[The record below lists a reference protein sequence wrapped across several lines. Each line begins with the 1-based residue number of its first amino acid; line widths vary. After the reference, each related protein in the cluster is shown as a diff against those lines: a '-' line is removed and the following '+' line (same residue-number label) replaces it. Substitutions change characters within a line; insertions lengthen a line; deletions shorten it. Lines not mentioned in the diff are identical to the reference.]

1 MKIIDTYIIK
11 KFLGTFFFAISLLI
25 VIVIIFDVS
34 ENIDE
39 FFEHNAPWDET
50 IFTYYVNFIPYFIN
64 LFSYLFTFISVIF
77 FTSKMASNTEI
88 VAILSSGISFN
99 RLLRPYLISALIL
112 ALMSFYLSNFL
123 IPKTN
128 IKRRVFK
135 NQYIET
141 LNKDMDRNIH
151 QQIHPGNFVYLEN
164 FNKSNEV
171 GYKFTL
177 ENVGDNALQYKMT
190 ADKIQWDSLT
200 GKWKIFNYFIRTI
213 DSTGEHIVQGAR
225 MDTALNLAPEDLYI
239 KKEDF
244 EEMNFW
250 QLNAQIAKEDLKGS
264 ETAKVYKIEK
274 HQRIA
279 SPFATIVL
287 TLIGFALSSRKVRG
301 GIGMHLGIG
310 ITITFTFILFA
321 KISTTFATN
330 GNLNPALAAW
340 IPNIIFGVLGI
351 LLIRLAQK

>member
-1 MKIIDTYIIK
+1 MKILDFYIIK

-39 FFEHNAPWDET
+39 FFENNAPWDET

-88 VAILSSGISFN
+88 VAILSSGVSFY
-99 RLLRPYLISALIL
+99 RLLRPYLVSALIL

-135 NQYIET
+135 NKYIET
-141 LNKDMDRNIH
+141 LNKDLDRNIH
-151 QQIHPGNFVYLEN
+151 LQILPGNFVYLEN
-164 FNKSNEV
+164 YNSENGK

-177 ENVGDNALQYKMT
+177 ENIVGHNLRYKLT
-190 ADKIQWDSLT
+190 ADRIEWDSIAE
-200 GKWKIFNYFIRTI
+200 KWILSNYFIRTI
-213 DSTGEHIVQGAR
+213 DSTGEQIVRGKT
-225 MDTALNLAPEDLYI
+225 MDTTLNMAPEDLYYQ
-239 KKEDF
+239 KEDF
-244 EEMNFW
+244 EEMNYW
-250 QLNAQIAKEDLKGS
+250 QLNEEIAKEDLKGS
-264 ETAKVYKIEK
+264 EIAKVYAIEK

-301 GIGMHLGIG
+301 GIGMHLGMG
-310 ITITFTFILFA
+310 ITITFTFILFM
-321 KISTTFATN
+321 KVSTVFATN
-330 GNLNPALAAW
+330 GNLSPSLAAW
-340 IPNIIFGVLGI
+340 IPNIIFGIVGIVL
-351 LLIRLAQK
+351 LRFAQK